1 MKIAFF
7 GTADFAVPGLTALV
21 EAGHDITAVI
31 TQPDRKGGRGM
42 RMRQSPVKECAAK
55 LLPGLA
61 PFQPDSL
68 KSAEAEKYFSR
79 PNFAPDLMVVIAYG
93 KLLPK
98 KIFSKPR
105 FTAINIHGSLL
116 PEYRGAAPV
125 QRAVMDGKRVTG
137 VTSMFLEEKLD
148 AGDIIMSRNCVIGVD
163 ETAGE
168 LYSRLADVGAL
179 LLLDT
184 VDAIE
189 EDFSGVQRIR
199 QDERSASYAPPIQK
213 QERII
218 DFSKSAA
225 EVAAKIKGLSP
236 DYGASFTIA
245 GFDLKAYRARAV
257 DADFAAP
264 VGTPAA
270 DPESGIYVK
279 CGSGVVNIT
288 EVQEP
293 GKKRVSA
300 VEFLRGHRLI

>member
-21 EAGHDITAVI
+21 EAGHDITAVV

-42 RMRQSPVKECAAK
+42 RMRQSPVKECAAE

-68 KSAEAEKYFSR
+68 KNAESEVYFSR

-98 KIFSKPR
+98 KIFSAPK

-137 VTSMFLEEKLD
+137 VTSMFLDEKLD

-168 LYSRLADVGAL
+168 LYSRLAGIGAQ

-184 VDAIE
+184 VNEIE
-189 EDFSGVQRIR
+189 ENFAAIKRKPQI
-199 QDERSASYAPPIQK
+199 ERLATYAPPIQK
-213 QERII
+213 QEREL
-218 DFSKSAA
+218 DFSQSAEA
-225 EVAAKIKGLSP
+225 VAAKIRGLSP
-236 DYGASFTIA
+236 DYGGVFTIA
-245 GFDLKAYRARAV
+245 GFELKAYRASAV
-257 DADFAAP
+257 DADFPAP

-270 DPESGIYVK
+270 DPESGIYIK
-279 CGSGVVNIT
+279 CGSGIVNIT